1 MKEFVKYY
9 LMAIGLCSI
18 VCCLAFFTGGSGLL
32 YRLATEQMLGIQL
45 TILAINIPSY
55 CILLSN
61 VSIRAKEWNV
71 PKPQIRKWLRAA
83 FLEQIAYIIMG
94 LVCSI
99 LLNSYIIGTTMR
111 WFLLCFTLT
120 WLVMSIA
127 TMWDT
132 FKSIL
137 SIDAAEEH
145 QVNNTNQ

>member
-1 MKEFVKYY
+1 MKEFIKYY

-18 VCCLAFFTGGSGLL
+18 VCCLAYFAGGGELL
-32 YRLATEQMLGIQL
+32 YRLATEQMMGIQL

-61 VSIRAKEWNV
+61 VSNFSKERNIPRPPIRE
-71 PKPQIRKWLRAA
+71 WLRKA
-83 FLEQIAYIIMG
+83 FLEQIAYIVLG

-99 LLNSYIIGTTMR
+99 LLSGYLIGIIR
-111 WFLLCFTLT
+111 SWILLCFTLT
-120 WLVMSIA
+120 WFVMSIA

-137 SIDAAEEH
+137 VIDSTEE
-145 QVNNTNQ
+145 